1 MSRVRVAMASAVMLT
16 ALFSLSA
23 CRVDRQLHGV
33 MIDPPRDVAS
43 FEFTLPSGAL
53 LRTAPEP
60 GRPIV
65 LFFGY
70 THCPDVCPTTLADW
84 KRARQK
90 LGKAGERV
98 RFVFVSVDP
107 ERDTP
112 AVALKYAR
120 QFDPSFVGVSGD
132 SAITARMMK
141 EFGVAAARESY
152 TDASHYFVS
161 HSGSAFLVDDTGR
174 LVAMYP
180 LGIGWEA
187 LAADLALVL

>member
-1 MSRVRVAMASAVMLT
+1 MLA
-16 ALFSLSA
+16 ALFSFSA
-23 CRVDRQLHGV
+23 CRVDRQFHGV

-43 FEFTLPSGAL
+43 FEFTLPSGAS

-60 GRPIV
+60 GRPMV

-84 KRARQK
+84 KRAKQK
-90 LGKAGERV
+90 LGKDAERV

-112 AVALKYAR
+112 AVALQYAR
-120 QFDPSFVGVSGD
+120 QFDASFVGVSGD
-132 SAITARMMK
+132 SATTVRMMK
-141 EFGVAAARESY
+141 EFGVAAAREAY
-152 TDASHYFVS
+152 TDASRYFVS

-187 LAADLALVL
+187 LAADLSLVL